1 MPLSLLQLDSVCFQR
16 WNKIPNYKIMSLLLK
31 RTMTKNVKKNEMH
44 IGEYEL
50 VVFCC
55 FVCTL
60 EKLPPD
66 F

>member
-1 MPLSLLQLDSVCFQR
+1 
-16 WNKIPNYKIMSLLLK
+16 
-31 RTMTKNVKKNEMH
+31 MTKNVKKNEMH

-55 FVCTL
+55 LVCTL